1 MYMKKFWIYN
11 LALSLSLIIVY
22 LIVNYT
28 EKDYS
33 HTIFIA
39 HIILGISVIQ
49 LIAESVCAIVWMHKQ
64 SVNSLIFGISSIFF
78 SVLISLYMWNLVY
91 LNCG

>member
-28 EKDYS
+28 AKDYS

>member
-28 EKDYS
+28 EKD
-33 HTIFIA
+33 FIA
-39 HIILGISVIQ
+39 HIILGISVMQ

>member
-28 EKDYS
+28 EKDYLQMV
-33 HTIFIA
+33 FKV